1 MVFKP
6 SCLSYNKK
14 ICEHIYCTRYWNHH
28 LYTTSRNISIIF
40 VFYMV
45 HGNVL
50 NNYSISTAANNENR
64 LDSHST
70 YVPLLLYPAHFH
82 NLVVQYSVIYNIPCM
97 YPLLNEVFLC
107 CNLVSVEAVSS
118 YPATSLPCQGEEFSC
133 DIGASQGGSGSGPQ
147 LQIGIVPPPSHRF
160 SELCLASFPS
170 ASH

>member
-1 MVFKP
+1 
-6 SCLSYNKK
+6 
-14 ICEHIYCTRYWNHH
+14 
-28 LYTTSRNISIIF
+28 
-40 VFYMV
+40 MV

-118 YPATSLPCQGEEFSC
+118 YPATSP
-133 DIGASQGGSGSGPQ
+133 ASRGKNLVVTSVLHKVDQVPGPSSR
-147 LQIGIVPPPSHRF
+147 LASSPPPPSHRF